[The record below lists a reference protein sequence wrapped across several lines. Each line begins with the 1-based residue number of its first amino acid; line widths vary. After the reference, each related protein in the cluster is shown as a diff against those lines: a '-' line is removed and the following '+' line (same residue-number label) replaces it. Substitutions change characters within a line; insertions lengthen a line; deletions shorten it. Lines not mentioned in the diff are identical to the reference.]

1 MTTETIT
8 WKGRFGP
15 MDLVVGDDTFRPST
29 ITSLLADALKIESGD
44 VVFDVGC
51 GSGILSIIA
60 AKLGAARVVGVDA
73 AARTVEVGTANAV
86 AHGVDDIVEIKEG
99 DLFEPVDP
107 GLQADVV
114 IGDVSGIPDEI
125 ASASGWFPSGL
136 AGGPTGAE
144 IPMRMLDQAKERLKK
159 GGRLLLP
166 TGSLQDETSIL
177 ARARAR
183 FGKITQLSERAI
195 PLPSSLAEDPAV
207 TRMLRDRIIALK
219 QRGSRF
225 LWTARVWEVEA

>member
-1 MTTETIT
+1 MTDTVT
-8 WKGRFGP
+8 WKGRLGP

-29 ITSLLADALKIESGD
+29 ITSLLAEAMNIEPGS

-60 AKLGAARVVGVDA
+60 AKLGAKKVVAVDA
-73 AARTVEVGTANAV
+73 ADRTVEIATHNAET
-86 AHGVDDIVEIKEG
+86 HGVADIVEVKQG
-99 DLFEPVDP
+99 DLFEPIDVDAR
-107 GLQADVV
+107 ADVV

-144 IPMRMLDQAKERLKK
+144 VPMRMLDQARERLKK

-166 TGSLQDETSIL
+166 TGTLQDEDSIL
-177 ARARAR
+177 KRARSM
-183 FGKITQLSERAI
+183 FGSIKQVSERNI
-195 PLPSSLAEDPAV
+195 PLPSDLAEDPALLGMV
-207 TRMLRDRIIALK
+207 KKKIVALK

-225 LWTARVWEVEA
+225 LWTARVWEIEA